1 MIFPKLKSYST
12 LAISTVLTLCF
23 LSFFLLTTAQ
33 AEDAAT
39 SKPDCIDQKIS
50 MIGLQGFSVTLKDG
64 TVWTT
69 PGSAAGN
76 VFYWQPEDPVKV
88 CGNKITNLNTQQ
100 AVKFTPVKRSE
111 KHQHTDAAK

>member
-1 MIFPKLKSYST
+1 MFLLKWKSRVG
-12 LAISTVLTLCF
+12 LAIATLVTLSLTPF
-23 LSFFLLTTAQ
+23 ISSQ
-33 AEDAAT
+33 AEETT
-39 SKPDCIDQKIS
+39 SSKVDCIDQKIS

-88 CGNKITNLNTQQ
+88 CGNKITNLSTQQ
-100 AVKFTPVKRSE
+100 AVKFTPVKRTE
-111 KHQHTDAAK
+111 KHRHSDTAE